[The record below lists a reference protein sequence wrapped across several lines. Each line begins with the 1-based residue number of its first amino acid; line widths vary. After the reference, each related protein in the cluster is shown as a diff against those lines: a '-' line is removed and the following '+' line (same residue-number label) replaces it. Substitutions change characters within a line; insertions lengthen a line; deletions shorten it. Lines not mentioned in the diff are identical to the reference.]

1 MFKALLD
8 VVFDIGHPC
17 IRQNFFPEKSL
28 TLVTNIFES
37 LAAGKVR
44 NQVAVHAVTVKK
56 AENLN
61 VVVYQDEHVVLISSR
76 LVALNA
82 LELDLSVRQD
92 LLQVCIRLAKV
103 RIHFFFKEGF
113 VVVEKDFI
121 FEAFLR
127 VRRVVHPRGDEYVVF
142 EGDAL
147 LYVHWLLLETWIYT
161 KLHGGG
167 HLIYLPLYLIF
178 THFDKIID

>member
-8 VVFDIGHPC
+8 VVFDIRHPC

-61 VVVYQDEHVVLISSR
+61 VVVYQDEHVVLISSS

-92 LLQVCIRLAKV
+92 LLQVCI
-103 RIHFFFKEGF
+103 
-113 VVVEKDFI
+113 
-121 FEAFLR
+121 
-127 VRRVVHPRGDEYVVF
+127 
-142 EGDAL
+142 
-147 LYVHWLLLETWIYT
+147 
-161 KLHGGG
+161 
-167 HLIYLPLYLIF
+167 
-178 THFDKIID
+178 